1 MVHLTCNNNYNT
13 SKGRE
18 SMKKIISIACLVFSF
33 GLFLFINTPN
43 VDAASKKVAV
53 LFHDSSERYAN
64 AVHPEGTYN
73 GKKVFEKVDY
83 SSAFNKELKAYHMY
97 KQQGFD
103 VTKIYEKDLNNL
115 DTMSQYD
122 AIVFVHTVL
131 MNHKQRENVKMYVR
145 NGGGAIFAFQ
155 TGRNEGDLFPQPGKP
170 DISPLIFHVDSW
182 VMEWDNLTEVFGS
195 RFIDDVVLRDS
206 TVSNK
211 NTTHPIIKNAAAE
224 LGQSTFKM
232 FKSND
237 EWVEI
242 IKPWKGGSATPLLH
256 FTDYT
261 NTDKPNLMKKGEFGA
276 AHAVEYGKGRVVQI
290 GFKIMDYINV
300 TADAN
305 WEDGGNGAAFGGTK
319 GDKEAAAFMKH
330 SLKWVSE
337 NHNKNVPRRYKV
349 DISTSDVSSYLA
361 PSKQFVYRSTVHV
374 KNNGNV
380 PARGTIKVEILNA
393 NGVVVG
399 KGHERYHPGL
409 AADATT
415 DNADNRDI
423 STHSEKYEIF
433 MPGNLAPGTYTVRA
447 SFVEGRKDR
456 KNIGETFTTA
466 AEIKTLTRAR
476 GSNKATIGTA
486 PFFPDVSKSGGGYY
500 DIKDLHAIG
509 IVKGDK
515 GRFNPNGNLTRI
527 QATEMVLRA
536 LGVTSSASATL
547 NASDLKKGDYGYEV
561 LATGARY
568 GIISL
573 ENGKI
578 NAHQPIKRADMAR
591 ALVNGF
597 KLQGTTKNSFKDVPS
612 NNPYYKDIQALY
624 ALNITTGY
632 EDNTFRPNGTL
643 TRKNFAQFVNRTIHA
658 NTK

>member
-1 MVHLTCNNNYNT
+1 
-13 SKGRE
+13 
-18 SMKKIISIACLVFSF
+18 MKKLLSIVCLVFSF
-33 GLFLFINTPN
+33 GLFLFMNTTE
-43 VDAASKKVAV
+43 VDAAPKKIAV
-53 LFHDSSERYAN
+53 LFHESSERYAN
-64 AVHPEGTYN
+64 AEHPAGLYN
-73 GKKVFEKVDY
+73 GKPVSKKVDY
-83 SSAFNKELKAYHMY
+83 SSALDKELKAYHMY
-97 KQQGFD
+97 QQQGFD
-103 VTKIYEKDLNNL
+103 VTKISEKDLNNL
-115 DTMSQYD
+115 DAMSQYD

-155 TGRNEGDLFPQPGKP
+155 TGRNELDLFPQAGKP
-170 DISPLIFHVDSW
+170 DISPLIFHVDLW

-211 NTTHPIIKNAAAE
+211 NIAHPIVNNAAAE

-232 FKSND
+232 FKAND

-242 IKPWKGGSATPLLH
+242 MKPWKGGNATPILH

-276 AHAVEYGKGRVVQI
+276 AHAVEYGKGRVVQV

-300 TADAN
+300 TADEK

-319 GDKEAAAFMKH
+319 GNKEAATFMKH
-330 SLKWVSE
+330 SLHWVSE

-361 PSKQFVYRSTVHV
+361 PSKQFVFYSTVHV

-380 PARGTIKVEILNA
+380 PARGTIKVEILDG

-415 DNADNRDI
+415 DNADKRDL
-423 STHSEKYEIF
+423 SMHAEKYQIF
-433 MPGNLAPGTYTVRA
+433 MPGNLAAGTYTIRT

-456 KNIGETFTTA
+456 NGIGEKFTTA
-466 AEIKTLTRAR
+466 AEIKTLTRGKGA
-476 GSNKATIGTA
+476 NKATIGTA
-486 PFFPDVSKSGGGYY
+486 LFFPDVSISAGGYY

-536 LGVTSSASATL
+536 LGVTPSISATL
-547 NASDLKKGDYGYEV
+547 NASDLKKGDYGYAV

-578 NAHQPIKRADMAR
+578 NAHQPMKRADMAR

-612 NNPYYKDIQALY
+612 NNPYYKDVQALS

-632 EDNTFRPNGTL
+632 EDHTFRPNETL
-643 TRKNFAQFVNRTIHA
+643 TRKNFAQFVNRTLHA